1 MESSRGRGIMSVSRS
16 SSKASRARDE
26 WEVVVGS
33 VEDEPGAAQ
42 VTKEGISEMD
52 TGREDDNGPGRVE
65 ESSVWVVDRTEQMDD
80 DGEDGW
86 EEARREA

>member
-1 MESSRGRGIMSVSRS
+1 MSVSRS

-26 WEVVVGS
+26 WEVVIGS
-33 VEDEPGAAQ
+33 VEDEAAAAPVLGARM
-42 VTKEGISEMD
+42 SEQD
-52 TGREDDNGPGRVE
+52 TGREDENVPGRVE